1 MAAQEFHQTLTAFAE
16 FVGEKDKEITK
27 LIGNLTTLSTTEKT
41 NLVGAINELFQ
52 SVRSLS
58 GSAAGI
64 NDSATHETSTL
75 SAKKILELLNQA
87 KADVK
92 NELLGGQVDA
102 SIDTIKELGDLLK
115 NIQTGEDGL
124 NKLVQ
129 KITQT
134 NQSLALLV
142 GKFTVLDGID
152 LKEAY
157 NRGYNK

>member
-1 MAAQEFHQTLTAFAE
+1 MARQEFNQTITEFAE
-16 FVGEKDKEITK
+16 FVGMKDKEIVK
-27 LIGNLTTLSTTEKT
+27 LIGNLQTLSTTEKT
-41 NLVGAINELFQ
+41 SIVGAINELKQ
-52 SVRSLS
+52 TLNSLS
-58 GSAAGI
+58 SNAAGI
-64 NDSATHETSTL
+64 NDSATNETATL

-102 SIDTIKELGDLLK
+102 SIDTIKELGEMLK

-134 NQSLALLV
+134 NQSLELLV
-142 GKFTVLDGID
+142 GKFTVLDGIN

-157 NRGYNK
+157 TRGYNR

>member
-1 MAAQEFHQTLTAFAE
+1 MERQEFNQTIIEFAE
-16 FVGEKDKEITK
+16 FVGMKDKEIVK
-27 LIGNLTTLSTTEKT
+27 LIGALSTLTTTQKDT
-41 NLVGAINELFQ
+41 LVGAINEMNQ
-52 SVRSLS
+52 RINSLS
-58 GSAAGI
+58 SSAAGI
-64 NDSATHETSTL
+64 NDSATNETSTL

-102 SIDTIKELGDLLK
+102 SIDTIKELGDMLK

-124 NKLVQ
+124 NKLIQ
-129 KITQT
+129 KITAS

-142 GKFTVLDGID
+142 GKFTVLDSIN

-157 NRGYNK
+157 TRGYNK

>member
-1 MAAQEFHQTLTAFAE
+1 MARQEFNQIITEFAE
-16 FVGEKDKEITK
+16 FVGMKDKEIMK
-27 LIGNLTTLSTTEKT
+27 LIGIMQQLTTTEKDT
-41 NLVGAINELFQ
+41 IVGAINEMNQ
-52 SVRSLS
+52 RINSLS
-58 GSAAGI
+58 SSAAGI
-64 NDSATHETSTL
+64 NDSATNETATL

-102 SIDTIKELGDLLK
+102 SIDTIKELGEMLK

-124 NKLVQ
+124 SKLVQ

-134 NQSLALLV
+134 NQSLSLLV
-142 GKFTVLDGID
+142 GKFTVLDGIN

-157 NRGYNK
+157 NRGYNQ

>member
-1 MAAQEFHQTLTAFAE
+1 MARQEFNQTITEFAE
-16 FVGEKDKEITK
+16 FVGMKDKEIIK
-27 LIGNLTTLSTTEKT
+27 LIGAMQSLTTTQKDTI
-41 NLVGAINELFQ
+41 VGAINEMNQ
-52 SVRSLS
+52 RINSLS
-58 GSAAGI
+58 SSAAGI
-64 NDSATHETSTL
+64 NDSGTNETATL

-102 SIDTIKELGDLLK
+102 SIDTIKELGDMLK

-134 NQSLALLV
+134 NQSLSLLV
-142 GKFTVLDGID
+142 GKFTVLDGIN

>member
-1 MAAQEFHQTLTAFAE
+1 MARQEFNQTITEFAE
-16 FVGEKDKEITK
+16 FVGMKDKEIIK
-27 LIGNLTTLSTTEKT
+27 LIGAMQSLTTTQKDTI
-41 NLVGAINELFQ
+41 VGAINEMNQ
-52 SVRSLS
+52 RINSLS
-58 GSAAGI
+58 SSAAGI
-64 NDSATHETSTL
+64 NDSATNETATL

-102 SIDTIKELGDLLK
+102 SIDTIKELGDMLK

-134 NQSLALLV
+134 NQSLSLLV
-142 GKFTVLDGID
+142 DKFTVLDGIN

>member
-1 MAAQEFHQTLTAFAE
+1 MARQEFNQTITEFAE
-16 FVGEKDKEITK
+16 FVGMKDKEIIK
-27 LIGNLTTLSTTEKT
+27 LIGAMQSLTTTQKDTI
-41 NLVGAINELFQ
+41 VGAINELNQ
-52 SVRSLS
+52 RINSLS
-58 GSAAGI
+58 SNAAGI
-64 NDSATHETSTL
+64 NDSATNETATL

-102 SIDTIKELGDLLK
+102 SIDTIKELGEMLK

-134 NQSLALLV
+134 NQSLSLLV
-142 GKFTVLDGID
+142 GKFTVLDGIN

-157 NRGYNK
+157 NRGYNQ

>member
-1 MAAQEFHQTLTAFAE
+1 MARPEFTQTLTEFAE
-16 FVGEKDKEITK
+16 FVGMKDKEIMK
-27 LIGNLTTLSTTEKT
+27 LIGIMQQLTTTEKNT
-41 NLVGAINELFQ
+41 IVGAINEMNQ
-52 SVRSLS
+52 RINSLS
-58 GSAAGI
+58 SSAAGI
-64 NDSATHETSTL
+64 NDSATNETATL
-75 SAKKILELLNQA
+75 SAKKILELLNKA

-102 SIDTIKELGDLLK
+102 SIDTIKELGDMLK

-134 NQSLALLV
+134 NQSLSLLV
-142 GKFTVLDGID
+142 GKFTVLDGIN

-157 NRGYNK
+157 NRGYNQ

>member
-1 MAAQEFHQTLTAFAE
+1 MARQEFNQTITEFAE
-16 FVGEKDKEITK
+16 FVGMKDKEIVK
-27 LIGNLTTLSTTEKT
+27 LIGAMQSLTTSQKDTI
-41 NLVGAINELFQ
+41 VGAINEMNQ
-52 SVRSLS
+52 RINSLS
-58 GSAAGI
+58 SNAAGI
-64 NDSATHETSTL
+64 NDSATNETATL

-102 SIDTIKELGDLLK
+102 SIDTIKELGDMLK

-124 NKLVQ
+124 SKLVQ

-142 GKFTVLDGID
+142 GKFTVLDGIN

-157 NRGYNK
+157 QRGYSR

>member
-1 MAAQEFHQTLTAFAE
+1 MARPEFTQTLTEFAE
-16 FVGEKDKEITK
+16 FVGMKDKEIIK
-27 LIGNLTTLSTTEKT
+27 LIGIMQQLTTTEKNT
-41 NLVGAINELFQ
+41 IVGAINEMNQ
-52 SVRSLS
+52 RINSLS
-58 GSAAGI
+58 SSAAGI
-64 NDSATHETSTL
+64 NDSATNETATL

-102 SIDTIKELGDLLK
+102 SIDTIKELGDMLK

-134 NQSLALLV
+134 NQSLSLLV
-142 GKFTVLDGID
+142 GKFTVLDGIN

-157 NRGYNK
+157 NRGYNQ

>member
-1 MAAQEFHQTLTAFAE
+1 MARQEFNQTITEFAE
-16 FVGEKDKEITK
+16 FVGMKDKEIIK
-27 LIGNLTTLSTTEKT
+27 LIGAMQSLTTTQKDTI
-41 NLVGAINELFQ
+41 VGAINELNQ
-52 SVRSLS
+52 RINSLS
-58 GSAAGI
+58 SSAAGI
-64 NDSATHETSTL
+64 NDSATNETATL

-102 SIDTIKELGDLLK
+102 SIDTIKELGDMLK

-134 NQSLALLV
+134 NQSLSLLV
-142 GKFTVLDGID
+142 GKFTVLDGIN

>member
-1 MAAQEFHQTLTAFAE
+1 MAIQEFNQTITEFAE
-16 FVGEKDKEITK
+16 FVGMKDKEIIK
-27 LIGNLTTLSTTEKT
+27 LIGAMQSLTTTQKDTI
-41 NLVGAINELFQ
+41 VGAINEMNQ
-52 SVRSLS
+52 RINSLS
-58 GSAAGI
+58 SSAAGI
-64 NDSATHETSTL
+64 NDSATNETATL

-102 SIDTIKELGDLLK
+102 SIDTIKELGDMLK

-134 NQSLALLV
+134 NQSLSLLV
-142 GKFTVLDGID
+142 GKFTVLDGIN

>member
-1 MAAQEFHQTLTAFAE
+1 MARPEFTQTLTEFAE
-16 FVGEKDKEITK
+16 FVGMKDKEIMK
-27 LIGNLTTLSTTEKT
+27 LLGIMQQLTTTEKNT
-41 NLVGAINELFQ
+41 IVGAINEMNQ
-52 SVRSLS
+52 RINSLS
-58 GSAAGI
+58 SSAAGI
-64 NDSATHETSTL
+64 NDSATNETATL

-102 SIDTIKELGDLLK
+102 SIDTIKELGEMLK

-142 GKFTVLDGID
+142 GKFTVLDGIN

>member
-1 MAAQEFHQTLTAFAE
+1 MARPDFTQILTEFAE
-16 FVGEKDKEITK
+16 FVGMKDKEIIK
-27 LIGNLTTLSTTEKT
+27 LIGAMQSLTTTQKDTI
-41 NLVGAINELFQ
+41 VGAINEMNQ
-52 SVRSLS
+52 RINSLS
-58 GSAAGI
+58 SNAAGI
-64 NDSATHETSTL
+64 NDSATNETSTL

-102 SIDTIKELGDLLK
+102 SIDTIKELGDMLK

-129 KITQT
+129 KLTQT

-142 GKFTVLDGID
+142 GKFTVLDGLN

-157 NRGYNK
+157 SRGYNK

>member
-1 MAAQEFHQTLTAFAE
+1 MQSLT
-16 FVGEKDKEITK
+16 KTK
-27 LIGNLTTLSTTEKT
+27 KYTI
-41 NLVGAINELFQ
+41 VAAINEMNQ
-52 SVRSLS
+52 RINSLS
-58 GSAAGI
+58 SSAAGI
-64 NDSATHETSTL
+64 NDSATNETATL

-102 SIDTIKELGDLLK
+102 SIDTIKELGDMLK

-134 NQSLALLV
+134 NQSLSLLV
-142 GKFTVLDGID
+142 GKFTVLDGIN

>member
-1 MAAQEFHQTLTAFAE
+1 MARPEFNQILTEFAE
-16 FVGEKDKEITK
+16 FVGMKDKEIIK
-27 LIGNLTTLSTTEKT
+27 LIGAMQSLTTTQKDTI
-41 NLVGAINELFQ
+41 VGAINEMNQ
-52 SVRSLS
+52 RINSLS
-58 GSAAGI
+58 SSAAGI
-64 NDSATHETSTL
+64 NDSATNETSTL

-102 SIDTIKELGDLLK
+102 SIDTIKELGDMLK

-129 KITQT
+129 KLTQT

-142 GKFTVLDGID
+142 GKFTVLDGIN

-157 NRGYNK
+157 TRGYNK

>member
-1 MAAQEFHQTLTAFAE
+1 MAKKDFSQTLTEFAE
-16 FVGEKDKEITK
+16 FVGMKDKEIIT
-27 LIGNLTTLSTTEKT
+27 LIGALSTLTTTQKNSI
-41 NLVGAINELFQ
+41 VGAINELNQ
-52 SVRSLS
+52 KINALS
-58 GSAAGI
+58 SSSAGI
-64 NDSATHETSTL
+64 NDSATGDSSTL

-87 KADVK
+87 KSEVK
-92 NELLGGQVDA
+92 NELLGGQVEE

-142 GKFTVLDGID
+142 GKFTVLDGIN

-157 NRGYNK
+157 QRGYNK